1 MIMKLNDHIDRY
13 LETLRVERGLSS
25 NTIESYS
32 RDLLR
37 FADFLGERGLD
48 LTLSRDEV
56 RFFLHSLRE
65 SGLKPRSLNRIIS
78 SVRGFYKHLLRE
90 GVVESNPFSV
100 VESPRF
106 DKKLPPLV
114 SREEVRSLIESA
126 PDARKPL
133 EPAGIRDRAMLE
145 LLYATGLRI
154 SELLSLKLNDVNLES
169 GFLITCGKGSKERL
183 VPVGT
188 DAKKWLAKYLKDS
201 RMKLLKKRSSSSL
214 FLNRS
219 GRPLSRQGLAKILK
233 QYSRKAGLAHPI
245 YPHLLRHSFATH
257 LLEGGA
263 DLRSVQAML
272 GHADISTTQIY
283 THINRSHLKKIYD
296 KHHPRS

>member
-1 MIMKLNDHIDRY
+1 MKLNDHIDRY

-188 DAKKWLAKYLKDS
+188 DAKKWLAKYLMDS